1 MMDRLGVYGFLIALA
16 IMATSCREDQPQV
29 QAGDTT
35 NPRETVVQDKPLY
48 GFELNDIEG
57 TRVKL
62 GKFRGDVLL
71 LVNVASNC
79 GYTKQYAGLQ
89 ALYETYKDQGLV
101 VMGLPA
107 NDFGAQ
113 EPGTN
118 AEIQAFCTTNFGVT
132 FPMFAKISVKGDG
145 MAPLYEFLTRSTAN
159 PDLAGDI
166 QWNFTK
172 FLVDRKGN
180 VVGRYASKVEPLSD
194 ELTADVEKA
203 LAQTAG

>member
-1 MMDRLGVYGFLIALA
+1 MDRLGVYVLLIAVTV
-16 IMATSCREDQPQV
+16 MATSCREDQQQV
-29 QAGDTT
+29 QAKNTT
-35 NPRETVVQDKPLY
+35 DQSETVAQDKPLY

-57 TRVKL
+57 NPVKL
-62 GKFRGDVLL
+62 GNFSGDVLL
-71 LVNVASNC
+71 LVNVASKC

-89 ALYETYKDQGLV
+89 ALYEKYKDQGLV
-101 VMGLPA
+101 VMGFPA

-118 AEIQAFCTTNFGVT
+118 EEIQTFCTTNFGVT
-132 FPMFAKISVKGDG
+132 FPMFAKITVKGDG
-145 MAPLYEFLTRSTAN
+145 IAPLYEFLTSSATN
-159 PDLAGDI
+159 PDFAGDI

-194 ELTADVEKA
+194 ELTADIEKA